1 ITSVWVRLAPKATS
15 FRTIV
20 SIFTRTADACK
31 TVSETIAAGYLPS
44 AMEMLDGRMV
54 EVVEMAFHMGFPPT
68 AQALILTE
76 IDGIDA
82 LLDDQMNQIVEISKR
97 NGAFS
102 VETSRDPQARAKL
115 WKARKG
121 AFG

>member
-1 ITSVWVRLAPKATS
+1 MRSLFVFQSTS

-20 SIFTRTADACK
+20 SIFTSTADACN
-31 TVSETIAAGYLPS
+31 TVSDVIAAGYLPS

-54 EVVEMAFHMGFPPT
+54 EVVEAAFHMGFPPT

-82 LLDDQMNQIVEISKR
+82 LLDGQMNELVEISKR

-102 VETSRDPQARAKL
+102 VETSRDARVITSVLMPVATL
-115 WKARKG
+115 
-121 AFG
+121 